1 MSRVDRRADL
11 PRRWLPF
18 IRRPTSQSSLG
29 WSPSSCRYD
38 QTTSSSSLSPML
50 LLLIL
55 SFEHTVSVILSRMH
69 AMQRLKIKHRLWK
82 SSAEDSVCSDCL
94 SLYYSCTLQWTW
106 QWYCHL
112 GYSKR
117 LRLIDW
123 LIDWLTMSRNRF
135 VLCART
141 YINTAGRW
149 NEQTVLVFADQ
160 ATNASQLYLTFT
172 DKSR

>member
-69 AMQRLKIKHRLWK
+69 AMQRLKIKHRLRK

-112 GYSKR
+112 GHSKR

-123 LIDWLTMSRNRF
+123 LIDNVKES
-135 VLCART
+135 LCFMCT
-141 YINTAGRW
+141 YVYKHCRQMEWTDRISVRW
-149 NEQTVLVFADQ
+149 PGNKCFSALP
-160 ATNASQLYLTFT
+160 NLYW
-172 DKSR
+172 